1 MQCRDHDSI
10 LLVAWVTAVSLP
22 WWRAGQVGCCVA
34 FGLFF
39 VVFLVVGRLGVCWSW
54 VNAFSPDPS
63 VISRRICTVVYSRT
77 NFWIPERSC
86 RIITESY
93 PMGFLP
99 IIL

>member
-1 MQCRDHDSI
+1 
-10 LLVAWVTAVSLP
+10 
-22 WWRAGQVGCCVA
+22 
-34 FGLFF
+34 
-39 VVFLVVGRLGVCWSW
+39 

-63 VISRRICTVVYSRT
+63 VISHRICTVVYSRT